1 MNTHFATLDD
11 LPTILEIEQA
21 AHFHPW
27 PESVLRR
34 YLSKEN
40 TCWVLE
46 DKQKIV
52 AYAVNTLIVGEAE
65 LLMIAVAPKQ
75 QGRGYGRQ
83 LMTAIYQYLQS
94 QQAEQWFLDVRESNE
109 KAINLYESMGF
120 SQAGVRTNYY
130 TSAKGD
136 EDALLYALAITSD
149 E

>member
-1 MNTHFATLDD
+1 MNTRFATLDD

-130 TSAKGD
+130 PSAKGD
-136 EDALLYALAITSD
+136 EDALLYALAITS
-149 E
+149 EE

>member
-1 MNTHFATLDD
+1 MNARFATLEDFSS
-11 LPTILEIEQA
+11 ILEIEKS

-34 YLSKEN
+34 YLSKEK

-65 LLMIAVAPKQ
+65 LLMIAVSPKQ

-83 LMTAIYQYLQS
+83 LMTAIYHYLQ
-94 QQAEQWFLDVRESNE
+94 QQDAEQWFLDVRSSND

-130 TSAKGD
+130 PSANGD
-136 EDALLYALAITSD
+136 EDALLYALAITAD
-149 E
+149 